1 MTREAVKRAC
11 SLTAALGT
19 GDPTRVAEHEAEGAA
34 FPRDVRGS
42 KNEMR
47 GAGLAARLATRGS
60 RLEIGMRDAARGSRL
75 AGRGSEVGIRD
86 PGFGIRIRL
95 VTSD

>member
-47 GAGLAARLATRGS
+47 GAGLAALCRVLNQRCTPGASWPVRSTYS
-60 RLEIGMRDAARGSRL
+60 TY
-75 AGRGSEVGIRD
+75 D
-86 PGFGIRIRL
+86 PG
-95 VTSD
+95 